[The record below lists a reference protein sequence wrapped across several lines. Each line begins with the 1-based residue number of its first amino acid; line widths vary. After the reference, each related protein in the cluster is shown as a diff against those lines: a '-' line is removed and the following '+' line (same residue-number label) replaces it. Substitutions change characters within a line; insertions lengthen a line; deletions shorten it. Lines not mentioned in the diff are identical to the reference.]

1 MRGLMMLATSLLALA
16 AGASGSA
23 PIVMDGLV
31 VILGVFSFGLGAC
44 IASFLNVVI
53 WRVPRG
59 ESIVSPPSHCP
70 QCHAPIKWYQNIP
83 ILSWLALRGKC
94 ANCKTPISP
103 RYILVEMLGG
113 VLFLAA
119 FWHLFGHGGKPVVA
133 PFGQVAVSG
142 GIIILLVWWI
152 WIALMIAGSFIDF
165 DHQLLP
171 DFTTVGGMVLGVV
184 YWAFVSASTRN
195 FAFDFSDLRMYFPLA
210 YSISGLVFGFGL
222 LWLIRWL
229 GSKAFKRE
237 AMGLGDVFLMGAV
250 GALFGPVAVLVTLI
264 LSSVFGS
271 VVGLSMVALSKTK
284 FGRFAE
290 IPYGPY
296 ICMGCLA
303 WMFHGPELVEWY
315 LGLMGVR

>member
-1 MRGLMMLATSLLALA
+1 
-16 AGASGSA
+16 
-23 PIVMDGLV
+23 MDGLV
-31 VILGVFSFGLGAC
+31 VILGVFSFALGAC

-59 ESIVSPPSHCP
+59 ESIVRPPSHCP
-70 QCHAPIKWYQNIP
+70 KCNAPIKWYQNIP

-94 ANCKTPISP
+94 ANCKAPISL
-103 RYILVEMLGG
+103 RYILIELLGG
-113 VLFLAA
+113 ALFLAA
-119 FWHLFGHGGKPVVA
+119 FWKFGSLSKMYVDPWATLIVA
-133 PFGQVAVSG
+133 W
-142 GIIILLVWWI
+142 VWI
-152 WIALMIAGSFIDF
+152 SLMIVGSMIDF
-165 DHQLLP
+165 DHKLLP
-171 DFTTVGGMVLGVV
+171 DFVTVGGMVLGVAF
-184 YWAFVSASTRN
+184 WALISASTRN

-237 AMGLGDVFLMGAV
+237 AMGMGDVFLMGAV

-284 FGRFAE
+284 FGKFVE

-296 ICMGCLA
+296 ICMGCLV
-303 WMFHGPELVEWY
+303 WMFYGPELVEWY
-315 LGLMGVR
+315 LGLMEVR

>member
-1 MRGLMMLATSLLALA
+1 MNQNANIFKDLVPILAF
-16 AGASGSA
+16 
-23 PIVMDGLV
+23 
-31 VILGVFSFGLGAC
+31 FSFWLGAC

-70 QCHAPIKWYQNIP
+70 KCNSPIKWWQNIP

-94 ANCKTPISP
+94 ANCKAPISP
-103 RYILVEMLGG
+103 RYIFVEALGG
-113 VLFLAA
+113 CLFLAA
-119 FWHLFGHGGKPVVA
+119 FLWLWLPTMPLWFAVTHVV
-133 PFGQVAVSG
+133 VM
-142 GIIILLVWWI
+142 WI

-171 DFTTVGGMVLGVV
+171 DFTTVGGMILGIAESLVATCLNFV
-184 YWAFVSASTRN
+184 YGDGVGASLWLKFT
-195 FAFDFSDLRMYFPLA
+195 PLLW
-210 YSISGLVFGFGL
+210 SLCGLVFGFGL
-222 LWLIRWL
+222 LWLVRWI

-237 AMGLGDVFLMGAV
+237 AMGMGDVFLMGAV

-264 LSSVFGS
+264 LSSVLGS
-271 VVGLSMVALSKTK
+271 IIGVVLILLSKTK
-284 FGRFAE
+284 LGGFTP

-303 WMFHGPELVEWY
+303 WMFYGPQLVDWY
-315 LGLMGVR
+315 MNLVRIQGM

>member
-1 MRGLMMLATSLLALA
+1 MDAGLTYILA
-16 AGASGSA
+16 A
-23 PIVMDGLV
+23 
-31 VILGVFSFGLGAC
+31 FSFGLGAC

-70 QCHAPIKWYQNIP
+70 KCNAAIRWYQNIP
-83 ILSWLALRGKC
+83 ILAWLALRGKC
-94 ANCKTPISP
+94 ANCKHPISP
-103 RYILVEMLGG
+103 RYILIETLGG

-119 FWHLFGHGGKPVVA
+119 FAKYGTDGGLASAAQNTLVA
-133 PFGQVAVSG
+133 
-142 GIIILLVWWI
+142 WI
-152 WIALMIAGSFIDF
+152 WLALMIVGSMIDF
-165 DHQLLP
+165 DHKLLP
-171 DFTTVGGMVLGVV
+171 DFVTVGGMVLGVAV
-184 YWAFVSASTRN
+184 GGVDSCRLQSFAPIVVSIA
-195 FAFDFSDLRMYFPLA
+195 
-210 YSISGLVFGFGL
+210 GLVFGFGL

-237 AMGLGDVFLMGAV
+237 AMGMGDVFLMGAV

-284 FGRFAE
+284 FGKFVE

-303 WMFHGPELVEWY
+303 WMFWGPELVEWY
-315 LGLMGVR
+315 LGLMGAR

>member
-1 MRGLMMLATSLLALA
+1 ME
-16 AGASGSA
+16 
-23 PIVMDGLV
+23 GLV
-31 VILGVFSFGLGAC
+31 VILSCFSFGLGAC

-70 QCHAPIKWYQNIP
+70 KCNAPIKWYQNIP

-94 ANCKTPISP
+94 ANCKAPISP
-103 RYILVEMLGG
+103 RYILIELLGG
-113 VLFLAA
+113 ALFLAA
-119 FWHLFGHGGKPVVA
+119 FWKYGTCGDLAVA
-133 PFGQVAVSG
+133 GLNTAVA
-142 GIIILLVWWI
+142 WI
-152 WIALMIAGSFIDF
+152 WIALMIVGSMIDF
-165 DHQLLP
+165 DHKLLP
-171 DFTTVGGMVLGVV
+171 DFVTVGGMVLGVAV
-184 YWAFVSASTRN
+184 GAVDSCR
-195 FAFDFSDLRMYFPLA
+195 LQ
-210 YSISGLVFGFGL
+210 SIAPAVWSLGGLVFGFGI
-222 LWLIRWL
+222 LWLIRFF

-250 GALFGPVAVLVTLI
+250 GALCGPVAVLVTLI

-284 FGRFAE
+284 FGKFVE

-303 WMFHGPELVEWY
+303 WMFYGPELVNWY
-315 LGLMGVR
+315 VGMFAK

>member
-1 MRGLMMLATSLLALA
+1 MNNGLET
-16 AGASGSA
+16 
-23 PIVMDGLV
+23 
-31 VILGVFSFGLGAC
+31 ILGFFSFWLGAC

-70 QCHAPIKWYQNIP
+70 KCNAAIKWYQNIP

-94 ANCKTPISP
+94 ANCKAPISP
-103 RYILVEMLGG
+103 RYILIELLGG

-119 FWHLFGHGGKPVVA
+119 FWKVA
-133 PFGQVAVSG
+133 PHLVQDGPCHWSIPTALLIDLSVS
-142 GIIILLVWWI
+142 WI
-152 WIALMIAGSFIDF
+152 WLALMIVGSMIDF
-165 DHQLLP
+165 DHKLLP
-171 DFTTVGGMVLGVV
+171 DFVTVGGMVLGLV
-184 YWAFVSASTRN
+184 AGGIDSCR
-195 FAFDFSDLRMYFPLA
+195 LQ
-210 YSISGLVFGFGL
+210 SISPASWSVAGLVFGFGL
-222 LWLIRWL
+222 LWFIRFF

-271 VVGLSMVALSKTK
+271 IVGVSMIALSKTK
-284 FGRFAE
+284 FGKFVE

-296 ICMGCLA
+296 ICLGCLT
-303 WMFHGPELVEWY
+303 WMFYGPELVNWY
-315 LGLMGVR
+315 LALMRP